1 MTITTIE
8 LDTSKSWFQ
17 VHCVDV
23 DGKMVLRRKL
33 ARSKV
38 LSFFANIPSCLVGLE
53 ACGGSHFWARE
64 LAKLG
69 HDVRLMPARY
79 VRAYVKTNKHD
90 AADAEACCEAV
101 QRPGMRFVPGKTEE
115 QQGMLMIYRAR
126 DLLVRQRTASVNAL
140 RGHLAE
146 FGIVAARGTA
156 KAHDLMRL
164 ASDDER
170 LPPMAR
176 EALGYIV
183 AQIHDIESKLRAFEQ
198 RIVQLAKEDE
208 VCLRL
213 MTVQSIGPYIATA
226 LAATVGDPRNFAS
239 GRHFAAW
246 LGLTPS
252 QHSTGGKEKLGRISK
267 RGDSYV
273 RRLLIHGARATVARV
288 RGGQAQSAWISGLLG
303 RRHFNVATV
312 ALANKTAR
320 IAWAVMSTEQGYRA
334 AVS

>member
-1 MTITTIE
+1 
-8 LDTSKSWFQ
+8 
-17 VHCVDV
+17 
-23 DGKMVLRRKL
+23 
-33 ARSKV
+33 
-38 LSFFANIPSCLVGLE
+38 
-53 ACGGSHFWARE
+53 
-64 LAKLG
+64 
-69 HDVRLMPARY
+69 
-79 VRAYVKTNKHD
+79 
-90 AADAEACCEAV
+90 
-101 QRPGMRFVPGKTEE
+101 
-115 QQGMLMIYRAR
+115 
-126 DLLVRQRTASVNAL
+126 
-140 RGHLAE
+140 
-146 FGIVAARGTA
+146 
-156 KAHDLMRL
+156 
-164 ASDDER
+164 
-170 LPPMAR
+170 MAR
-176 EALGYIV
+176 EPLGYIV
-183 AQIHDIESKLRAFEQ
+183 AQIHDIEGKLRAFEQ

-288 RGGQAQSAWISGLLG
+288 RGGQAQSAWISGLLD